1 MSSFKGVDLFG
12 SGPHAFV
19 VGEQGRRVISNAAV
33 AGNPAADGSATYGD
47 RELRITVTGR
57 LVAGSESA
65 LWSLRDAI
73 VSRAASTETKGTLTD
88 GNGRTWSDV
97 YLFGFTPS
105 GDVDRGRVFSLGYTA
120 EFGVSRDS

>member
-12 SGPHAFV
+12 SGPHRFV
-19 VGEQGRRVISNAAV
+19 VGLQGRRIVSNAAV
-33 AGNPAADGSATYGD
+33 GGTPSVDGSSTYGD
-47 RELRITVTGR
+47 RELRVTVIGR
-57 LVAGSESA
+57 LVASSESA

-73 VSRAASTETKGTLTD
+73 VSRAASTEAEGELAD
-88 GNGRTWSDV
+88 GNGRTWADV
-97 YLFGFTPS
+97 YLFGFEPS